1 MYCMTC
7 GAEIPEGS
15 EFCIKCGASQTD
27 LPVPAEPA
35 EAYPACDTAPEWTW
49 PVTPTNV
56 LVWAILGLAFACTF
70 YVSFLGIIFSAIGL
84 KKFKTYTTSGAPYS
98 TKVKVGG
105 ILSKVGLGVGIGL
118 TVLFLLYLTFIFV
131 WLVWMGRYLPLDEIF
146 SEIF

>member
-27 LPVPAEPA
+27 LPVPVET
-35 EAYPACDTAPEWTW
+35 EEYPACEAAPEWTW

-70 YVSFLGIIFSAIGL
+70 YLSFLGIIFSAIGM
-84 KKFKTYTTSGAPYS
+84 KKHRAYLESGAPYS

-118 TVLFLLYLTFIFV
+118 TALFLLYLTAIAV
-131 WLVWMGRYLPLDEIF
+131 WLVFMGRLLPLDEII